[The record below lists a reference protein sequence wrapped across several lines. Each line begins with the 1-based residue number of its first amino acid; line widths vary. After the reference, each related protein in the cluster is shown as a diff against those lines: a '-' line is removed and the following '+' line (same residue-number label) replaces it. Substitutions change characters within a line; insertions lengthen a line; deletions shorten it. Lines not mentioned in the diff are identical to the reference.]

1 MSKLFPDTHP
11 ETEAVLL
18 QLLRNAPSWQKFKM
32 VHQLNASV
40 RTLAWSGLRQRHP
53 QASEAEL
60 RRRLADIVLGAELAA
75 KVYGP
80 LPTQAAPA
88 PQAEDAHER

>member
-11 ETEAVLL
+11 EAEAVLL

-32 VHQLNASV
+32 MSQLNASV
-40 RTLAWSGLRQRHP
+40 RTVALSGLRERHP
-53 QASEAEL
+53 DAGEAEL
-60 RRRLADIVLGAELAA
+60 RRRLADMLLGPELAA

-88 PQAEDAHER
+88 PQAEDTHE